1 MTSVATAMATT
12 VTTTMATVTTA
23 PVSAVAASVPVA
35 TIVAAAVATAAM
47 RVVVAIVTG
56 MPSRTIVAVTV
67 HGEVEMAVAIV
78 EAVTPRNLTVAP
90 RNIQSAVVPVEPER
104 VVHQWAGVRHFD
116 QVGGER
122 IPEVV

>member
-1 MTSVATAMATT
+1 MATT
-12 VTTTMATVTTA
+12 VPTAMAAVTTT
-23 PVSAVAASVPVA
+23 PVAASVPVA
-35 TIVAAAVATAAM
+35 TIVTAAVATAAM
-47 RVVVAIVTG
+47 GVVVAIVTG